1 MLFGNAGAAC
11 RMLEANVVDLP
22 TTARIPD
29 LRHERPS
36 AMKKTLGIILIAAIA
51 AGLYWRDSIVSTTA
65 PYVSQA
71 LAAVSPGTTPAAPA
85 DVKDPATVGDGT
97 RKQHAGSDGSAAGP
111 GAGQSATKGTGQA
124 GGGRRGSGGPT
135 RVATVAASAEDM
147 PIERRTIGSITSPA
161 NLTVSTE
168 TSGLVTEIQVKDGAD
183 VKAGDVLIRL
193 DSRIAEA
200 TVEKDQ
206 AALSRDQATL
216 EHAIETAAR
225 QQKLLSNE
233 AVSQQSLEDANAT
246 VKTAEATVAVDQ
258 ATLKSDLVTLDQ
270 KTIRAPFDG
279 RLGALQ
285 VVVGSLVQPQ
295 TAIVRLTSL
304 DPLYATFALS
314 ESDASL
320 VRTAQAAGKP
330 IKVSVTPLG
339 TTDAFTGNVDFI
351 DAAVDTTSGTFTARA
366 TLTGVSDKLVPG
378 QSIAVMAAIG
388 STPVVSVPTV
398 ALQATQQ
405 GNVIYVV
412 GADNTVA
419 VRPVTVALSAGDR
432 SGLTAGVM
440 AGERVVVE
448 GQVRLAEGMKVLDA
462 SAETANGTPDASK
475 PDAQPA
481 AAQSDAGQPPS
492 GKSGKRSDKAGK
504 PTNTAEAQ

>member
-1 MLFGNAGAAC
+1 
-11 RMLEANVVDLP
+11 
-22 TTARIPD
+22 
-29 LRHERPS
+29 
-36 AMKKTLGIILIAAIA
+36 MKKTLGIILVAAIA
-51 AGLYWRDSIVSTTA
+51 AGLYWREDIVSTTA

-71 LAAVSPGTTPAAPA
+71 LAAVSPGAAPAAPA
-85 DVKDPATVGDGT
+85 DVKDPATTGNGH
-97 RKQHAGSDGSAAGP
+97 KQHANGDASAAN
-111 GAGQSATKGTGQA
+111 GASQAAGSGSGQTGAKASGQ

-135 RVATVAASAEDM
+135 RVSTVAASAEDM
-147 PIERRTIGSITSPA
+147 PIERRTIGTIASPA

-168 TSGLVTEIQVKDGAD
+168 TSGLVTEILVKDGTD
-183 VKAGDVLIRL
+183 VKAGDVLVRL

-206 AALSRDQATL
+206 AALARDQATL
-216 EHAIETAAR
+216 EHAQETAAR

-285 VVVGSLVQPQ
+285 VVIGSLVQPQ
-295 TAIVRLTSL
+295 TAIVRLTRI
-304 DPLYATFALS
+304 DPLYATFAIS

-339 TTDAFTGNVDFI
+339 STDAFTGTVDFI
-351 DAAVDTTSGTFTARA
+351 DASVDPTSGTFTARA
-366 TLTGVSDKLVPG
+366 TLHGVADRLVPG

-412 GADNTVA
+412 GPDNTVA

-432 SGLTAGVM
+432 SGLTAGIA

-448 GQVRLAEGMKVLDA
+448 GQVRLAEGMKVIDA
-462 SAETANGTPDASK
+462 SAETANGKPDAAKPDAS
-475 PDAQPA
+475 QPG
-481 AAQSDAGQPPS
+481 AAQSDAGQSAS
-492 GKSGKRSDKAGK
+492 GKHRDKAGK
-504 PTNTAEAQ
+504 PTSTAEAQ

>member
-1 MLFGNAGAAC
+1 
-11 RMLEANVVDLP
+11 
-22 TTARIPD
+22 
-29 LRHERPS
+29 
-36 AMKKTLGIILIAAIA
+36 MKKTLGIILVAAIA
-51 AGLYWRDSIVSTTA
+51 AGLYWRDSIVAVTT

-71 LAAVSPGTTPAAPA
+71 LAAVSPGTAPTAPA
-85 DVKDPATVGDGT
+85 DVKDPATTGNGH
-97 RKQHAGSDGSAAGP
+97 KQHANGDASAAN
-111 GAGQSATKGTGQA
+111 GAGQAAGSGSGQA
-124 GGGRRGSGGPT
+124 AGKASGQGGGRRGSGGPT
-135 RVATVAASAEDM
+135 RVATVSASAEDM
-147 PIERRTIGSITSPA
+147 PIERRTIGSIASPA

-168 TSGLVTEIQVKDGAD
+168 TSGLVTEILVKDGAD
-183 VKAGDVLIRL
+183 VKAGDVLVRL

-206 AALSRDQATL
+206 AALTRDQATL
-216 EHAIETAAR
+216 DHARETATR
-225 QQKLLSNE
+225 QEKLLSNE

-258 ATLKSDLVTLDQ
+258 ATLKSDMVTLDQ

-285 VVVGSLVQPQ
+285 VVLGSLVQPQ
-295 TAIVRLTSL
+295 TAIVRLTRL

-366 TLTGVSDKLVPG
+366 TLTGVADKLVPG

-405 GNVIYVV
+405 GNVVYVV
-412 GADNTVA
+412 SADNTVA

-432 SGLTAGVM
+432 SGLTAGVR

-448 GQVRLAEGMKVLDA
+448 GQVRLAEGMKVVDA
-462 SAETANGTPDASK
+462 AAETANGKPETGKQGKPGGDQAAGSK
-475 PDAQPA
+475 PT
-481 AAQSDAGQPPS
+481 S
-492 GKSGKRSDKAGK
+492 
-504 PTNTAEAQ
+504 TAEAQ

>member
-1 MLFGNAGAAC
+1 
-11 RMLEANVVDLP
+11 
-22 TTARIPD
+22 
-29 LRHERPS
+29 
-36 AMKKTLGIILIAAIA
+36 MKKTLGIILVAAIA
-51 AGLYWRDSIVSTTA
+51 AGLYWRDSIVAVTT

-71 LAAVSPGTTPAAPA
+71 LAAVSPGTAPAAPA
-85 DVKDPATVGDGT
+85 DLKDPATTG
-97 RKQHAGSDGSAAGP
+97 RKQHANGDASAAN
-111 GAGQSATKGTGQA
+111 GQA
-124 GGGRRGSGGPT
+124 AGSGSGQAAGKTSGQGGGRRGSGGPT
-135 RVATVAASAEDM
+135 RVSTVAASSEDM
-147 PIERRTIGSITSPA
+147 PIERRTIGTITSPA

-168 TSGLVTEIQVKDGAD
+168 TSGLVTEILVKDGAD
-183 VKAGDVLIRL
+183 VKAGDVLVRL

-206 AALSRDQATL
+206 AALARDQATL
-216 EHAIETAAR
+216 EHAQETAAR

-233 AVSQQSLEDANAT
+233 AVSQQSLEDANAA

-279 RLGALQ
+279 RLGA
-285 VVVGSLVQPQ
+285 VAVTVGSLVQPQ
-295 TAIVRLTSL
+295 TAIVRLTRL

-339 TTDAFTGNVDFI
+339 SSDALVGNVDFI
-351 DAAVDTTSGTFTARA
+351 DAAVDPASGTFTARA
-366 TLTGVSDKLVPG
+366 TLTGVADRLVPG

-388 STPVVSVPTV
+388 STPVVAVPTV

-405 GNVIYVV
+405 GNVVYVIS
-412 GADNTVA
+412 ADNTVA

-432 SGLTAGVM
+432 SGLTAGIA
-440 AGERVVVE
+440 AGDRVVVE
-448 GQVRLAEGMKVLDA
+448 GQVRLAEGMKVIDA
-462 SAETANGTPDASK
+462 STEAANGKPAAK
-475 PDAQPA
+475 PDAAQPGV
-481 AAQSDAGQPPS
+481 AQSDAGKSDAGKSDASQPNASQPDAGQAPSSKGS
-492 GKSGKRSDKAGK
+492 GKHRNKAG
-504 PTNTAEAQ
+504 TSTAEAQ

>member
-1 MLFGNAGAAC
+1 
-11 RMLEANVVDLP
+11 
-22 TTARIPD
+22 
-29 LRHERPS
+29 
-36 AMKKTLGIILIAAIA
+36 MKKTLGIILVAAIA
-51 AGLYWRDSIVSTTA
+51 AGLYWRDGIVSATA

-71 LAAVSPGTTPAAPA
+71 LAAVSPAAAPAAPP
-85 DVKDPATVGDGT
+85 DVKDPATT
-97 RKQHAGSDGSAAGP
+97 SRRQHTGSEGAADNGSAAG
-111 GAGQSATKGTGQA
+111 SATGQAAGKGTGQA

-147 PIERRTIGSITSPA
+147 PIERRTIGSIASPA

-168 TSGLVTEIQVKDGAD
+168 SSGLVTEILVKDGAD
-183 VKAGDVLIRL
+183 VKAGDVLVRL

-206 AALSRDQATL
+206 AALARDQATL
-216 EHAIETAAR
+216 DHARETATR
-225 QQKLLSNE
+225 QEKLLSNE

-270 KTIRAPFDG
+270 KTIRAPFEG
-279 RLGALQ
+279 RLGA
-285 VVVGSLVQPQ
+285 VAVTVGSLVQPQ
-295 TAIVRLTSL
+295 TAIVRLTRI

-366 TLTGVSDKLVPG
+366 TLHGVADKLVPG

-405 GNVIYVV
+405 GNVVYVV
-412 GADNTVA
+412 GADNTVT

-432 SGLTAGVM
+432 SGLTAGIA

-448 GQVRLAEGMKVLDA
+448 GQVRLAKGMKVIDTA
-462 SAETANGTPDASK
+462 AETA
-475 PDAQPA
+475 
-481 AAQSDAGQPPS
+481 S
-492 GKSGKRSDKAGK
+492 GKPEAGK
-504 PTNTAEAQ
+504 PGGGDQATGSKPTSTAEAQ